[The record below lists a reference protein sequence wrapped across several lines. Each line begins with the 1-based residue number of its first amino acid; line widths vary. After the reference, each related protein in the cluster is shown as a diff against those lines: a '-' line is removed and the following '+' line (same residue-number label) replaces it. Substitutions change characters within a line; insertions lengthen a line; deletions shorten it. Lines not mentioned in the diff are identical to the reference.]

1 MCVVCR
7 TYVVSYSGLF
17 TVPSERL
24 IVLRERASGAYY
36 VSAYY
41 VAKMLAE
48 VAVQL
53 AFPLLFSCIVYF
65 LVGLQVPNIYFF

>member
-1 MCVVCR
+1 
-7 TYVVSYSGLF
+7 
-17 TVPSERL
+17 
-24 IVLRERASGAYY
+24 VLRERASGAYY

-65 LVGLQVPNIYFF
+65 LVGLQVPNPPA